1 MKQTSGL
8 QVRDSNQETQA
19 LNTESQEDTSLA
31 TTLYYHR
38 VIRNRTLPPPN
49 PRSMI
54 RRNVSLTLWL
64 AVQNRLKLTL
74 FKDVTQLPDTSTGG
88 YANRH
93 FNINVVEKWHK
104 LRLQRNAVNAEAII
118 QWDMLI
124 QTDQKLQETW
134 PGKHLDQS
142 M

>member
-31 TTLYYHR
+31 TTLYHHR

-74 FKDVTQLPDTSTGG
+74 FKDVTQLPDTSTGR

-93 FNINVVEKWHK
+93 LNIDVVEKWHN
-104 LRLQRNAVNAEAII
+104 LRLF
-118 QWDMLI
+118 
-124 QTDQKLQETW
+124 K
-134 PGKHLDQS
+134 
-142 M
+142 